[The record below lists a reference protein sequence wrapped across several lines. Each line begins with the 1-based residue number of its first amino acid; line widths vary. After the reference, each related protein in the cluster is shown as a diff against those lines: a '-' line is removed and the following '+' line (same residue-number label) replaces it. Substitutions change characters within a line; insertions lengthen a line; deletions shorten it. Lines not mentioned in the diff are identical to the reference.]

1 MPDVFEELRRIRR
14 ELHRIPEPA
23 GKEIKTRAFVEH
35 YIRQHT
41 RRIRIDHHSDKGLI
55 ASYDGGSKL
64 PAVAFRAE
72 LDGLPIRDDKELD
85 YRSRHAGMN
94 HACGHDAHM
103 SILLQLLRWADEV
116 GPRRNL
122 VFIFQAAEEVL
133 GGARELVP
141 LLRNRDIGYMFAVHV
156 TPDLYPGYF
165 ALRGGTA
172 LAGALTAELGLE
184 LCSGHAADQQDVMEL
199 LAQVHAFQ
207 REYNDER
214 RICKVTHIE
223 TNGYYNA
230 VPDRITFFLS
240 FRSADEEA
248 NRSGYAQLLHRM
260 QHNGSVR
267 SVLWNRVVSE
277 YPAYANDPILAERIR
292 GLLGKRFGQESV
304 LNSPFLF
311 SSDDFAFYARD
322 LPGLRTCYFFIG
334 AYIREH
340 NAVHTASFDIGE
352 EALLYGYESLRAIVR
367 MFEQAEERAERIRL
381 YETGSEND
389 ESIPPLYL

>member
-1 MPDVFEELRRIRR
+1 
-14 ELHRIPEPA
+14 
-23 GKEIKTRAFVEH
+23 
-35 YIRQHT
+35 
-41 RRIRIDHHSDKGLI
+41 
-55 ASYDGGSKL
+55 
-64 PAVAFRAE
+64 
-72 LDGLPIRDDKELD
+72 
-85 YRSRHAGMN
+85 
-94 HACGHDAHM
+94 
-103 SILLQLLRWADEV
+103 
-116 GPRRNL
+116 
-122 VFIFQAAEEVL
+122 
-133 GGARELVP
+133 
-141 LLRNRDIGYMFAVHV
+141 
-156 TPDLYPGYF
+156 
-165 ALRGGTA
+165 
-172 LAGALTAELGLE
+172 
-184 LCSGHAADQQDVMEL
+184 MEL

-389 ESIPPLYL
+389 ESIPLYIYRETHFPLRRVSHYLGDLAERYAEAKARATRLEPRVKEVIEEMEHEIAGIAEDHDRMEAIRFKRDFLMPGLRPQAATSG